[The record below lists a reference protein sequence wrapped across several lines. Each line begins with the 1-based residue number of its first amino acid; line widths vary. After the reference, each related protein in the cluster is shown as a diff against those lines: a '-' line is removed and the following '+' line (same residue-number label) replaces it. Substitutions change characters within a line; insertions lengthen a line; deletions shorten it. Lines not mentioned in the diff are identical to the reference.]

1 MRVGPTS
8 QRSTPD
14 SISCQKYLGKM
25 LRFKQYLKEGVAWE
39 LSASKMIFDFSEVP
53 NMKIPLTSKT
63 MEWIFK
69 VQLPRATVFHVT
81 SGIGFEKLK
90 KLQNKKKSISAFF
103 NMTAD
108 YIDSGIKTEGGV
120 VAELDAN
127 IIVSSK
133 SDIMSQ
139 PDKTGRR
146 WVALYNIDPKYKM
159 EKEMTQML
167 MDLAIKHDPKNKEY
181 LKTVPEIGIGIWYK
195 LQTDFKDD
203 GKKMALI
210 IADYID
216 GVNVILNKHKKEIQ
230 GAVHGYYVRRGTI
243 AVKHASG
250 RMVGGDSE
258 ISEWNAWDE
267 QVVDKIKIE
276 KVHTFNTARREADWV
291 KTDIIPKLGK
301 IPHKHWKSA
310 KELST
315 YISQVAD
322 AEVRVL
328 RRSKG

>member
-1 MRVGPTS
+1 MKS
-8 QRSTPD
+8 
-14 SISCQKYLGKM
+14 
-25 LRFKQYLKEGVAWE
+25 FKGYITEEVAW
-39 LSASKMIFDFSEVP
+39 LQSTSKMVFDFGQISS
-53 NMKIPLTSKT
+53 MKIPLTSKT
-63 MEWIFK
+63 MSWIFN
-69 VQLPRATVFHVT
+69 VQLPRVTVFHVT

-90 KLQNKKKSISAFF
+90 RLQNKKASISAFF

-108 YIDSGIKTEGGV
+108 YIDQGIKTEGGV

-127 IIVSSK
+127 ILMSSK
-133 SDIMSQ
+133 SDILSM

-146 WVALYNIDPKYKM
+146 WVELHSIDPKEKM
-159 EKEMTQML
+159 HKELETMM
-167 MDLAIKHDPKNKEY
+167 MDLAVKHDPRNKEY
-181 LKTVPEIGIGIWYK
+181 LKTSPEIGIGVWYK
-195 LQTDFKDD
+195 LQTDLLTNFDPAKA
-203 GKKMALI
+203 GKKFASI

-216 GVNVILNKHKKEIQ
+216 GVGTILKKHKNDIQ
-230 GAVHGYYVRRGTI
+230 GKVHGYIVRRGTL
-243 AVKHASG
+243 AVKHPSG

-267 QVVDKIKIE
+267 QVVNEIKIE

-291 KTDIIPKLGK
+291 KTDIIPRLGK

-310 KELST
+310 TELST

>member
-1 MRVGPTS
+1 M
-8 QRSTPD
+8 
-14 SISCQKYLGKM
+14 K
-25 LRFKQYLKEGVAWE
+25 RFKTYLKEGVAWE
-39 LSASKMIFDFSEVP
+39 LSASKMIFDFQNVP
-53 NMKIPLTSKT
+53 DMKIPFTSKT

-81 SGIGFEKLK
+81 SGIGLEKLK

-120 VAELDAN
+120 VVEMDAN
-127 IIVSSK
+127 IIISSK

-146 WVALYNIDPKYKM
+146 WVALYNIDPQYKM

-181 LKTVPEIGIGIWYK
+181 LKTSPEIGIGVWWK

-216 GVNVILNKHKKEIQ
+216 GVNAILKKHKKDIQ
-230 GAVHGYYVRRGTI
+230 GRIHGYYVRRGTI
-243 AVKHASG
+243 AVKHPSG

-258 ISEWNAWDE
+258 ISEWNVYDE
-267 QVVDKIKIE
+267 QVVDKIKII
-276 KVHTFNTARREADWV
+276 KVHTFNTKTRETDWIEKSV
-291 KTDIIPKLGK
+291 IPRLGK
-301 IPHKHWKSA
+301 IPHTHWVGGA
-310 KELST
+310 TELST
-315 YISQVAD
+315 YVTKVAQT
-322 AEVRVL
+322 EVQAL

>member
-1 MRVGPTS
+1 MKT
-8 QRSTPD
+8 
-14 SISCQKYLGKM
+14 
-25 LRFKQYLKEGVAWE
+25 FKQYLKEGVAWE
-39 LSASKMIFDFSEVP
+39 LSASKMIFDFQNVP
-53 NMKIPLTSKT
+53 DMKIPFTSKT

-81 SGIGFEKLK
+81 SGIGLEKLK

-127 IIVSSK
+127 IIISSK

-146 WVALYNIDPKYKM
+146 WVALYNIDPQYKM

-181 LKTVPEIGIGIWYK
+181 LKTSPEIGIGVWWK

-203 GKKMALI
+203 GKKISLI

-258 ISEWNAWDE
+258 IGEWSAWDE

-276 KVHTFNTARREADWV
+276 KVHTYNTARRAGDWV
-291 KTDIIPKLGK
+291 KTDIIPNLGK
-301 IPHKHWKSA
+301 IPHKHWKST

-322 AEVRVL
+322 AEVRIL
-328 RRSKG
+328 RRSKK

>member
-1 MRVGPTS
+1 M
-8 QRSTPD
+8 
-14 SISCQKYLGKM
+14 K
-25 LRFKQYLKEGVAWE
+25 RFKQYLKEEVAWQ
-39 LSASKMIFDFSEVP
+39 LSASKMIFDFQNVP
-53 NMKIPLTSKT
+53 DMKIPLTSKT

-81 SGIGFEKLK
+81 SGIGLEKLK

-127 IIVSSK
+127 IIISSK

-167 MDLAIKHDPKNKEY
+167 MDLAVKHDPRNKEY
-181 LKTVPEIGIGIWYK
+181 LKTSPEIGIGVWWK
-195 LQTDFKDD
+195 LQTDLQTNFAKDKA

-258 ISEWNAWDE
+258 LSEWNAWDE

-276 KVHTFNTARREADWV
+276 KVHTYNTARRAGDWV
-291 KTDIIPKLGK
+291 KTDIIPNLGK
-301 IPHKHWKSA
+301 IPHKHWKST

-322 AEVRVL
+322 AEVRIL

>member
-1 MRVGPTS
+1 
-8 QRSTPD
+8 
-14 SISCQKYLGKM
+14 
-25 LRFKQYLKEGVAWE
+25 
-39 LSASKMIFDFSEVP
+39 
-53 NMKIPLTSKT
+53 
-63 MEWIFK
+63 
-69 VQLPRATVFHVT
+69 
-81 SGIGFEKLK
+81 
-90 KLQNKKKSISAFF
+90 
-103 NMTAD
+103 
-108 YIDSGIKTEGGV
+108 
-120 VAELDAN
+120 LDAN
-127 IIVSSK
+127 IIMSSK
-133 SDIMSQ
+133 DDILSM

-146 WVALYNIDPKYKM
+146 WVELHSIDKKYKM

-167 MDLAIKHDPKNKEY
+167 IDLAIKHDPKNKEY
-181 LKTVPEIGIGIWYK
+181 LKTSPEIGIGVWWK

-243 AVKHASG
+243 AVKHPSG

-258 ISEWNAWDE
+258 LPEWNAWDE

-276 KVHTFNTARREADWV
+276 KVHTYNTARREADWV
-291 KTDIIPKLGK
+291 KTRVIPRLGK
-301 IPHKHWKSA
+301 IPHKHWKST

>member
-1 MRVGPTS
+1 M
-8 QRSTPD
+8 
-14 SISCQKYLGKM
+14 K
-25 LRFKQYLKEGVAWE
+25 RFKQYLREGVAWE
-39 LSASKMIFDFSEVP
+39 LSASKMIFDFQNVP
-53 NMKIPLTSKT
+53 DMKIPFTSKT

-90 KLQNKKKSISAFF
+90 RLQNKKKSISAFF

-127 IIVSSK
+127 IIISSK

-146 WVALYNIDPKYKM
+146 WVALYNIDPQYKM

-167 MDLAIKHDPKNKEY
+167 IDLAVKHDPRNKEY
-181 LKTVPEIGIGIWYK
+181 LKTSPEIGIGIWWK

-203 GKKMALI
+203 GKKISLI

-230 GAVHGYYVRRGTI
+230 GGFMDI
-243 AVKHASG
+243 
-250 RMVGGDSE
+250 MSE
-258 ISEWNAWDE
+258 EE
-267 QVVDKIKIE
+267 
-276 KVHTFNTARREADWV
+276 R
-291 KTDIIPKLGK
+291 
-301 IPHKHWKSA
+301 
-310 KELST
+310 
-315 YISQVAD
+315 
-322 AEVRVL
+322 
-328 RRSKG
+328 

>member
-1 MRVGPTS
+1 MKT
-8 QRSTPD
+8 
-14 SISCQKYLGKM
+14 
-25 LRFKQYLKEGVAWE
+25 FKQYLKEGVAWE
-39 LSASKMIFDFSEVP
+39 LSASKMIFDFQNVP
-53 NMKIPLTSKT
+53 DMKIPFTSKT

-90 KLQNKKKSISAFF
+90 RLQNKKKSISAFF

-127 IIVSSK
+127 IIISSK

-146 WVALYNIDPKYKM
+146 WVALYNIDPQYKM

-167 MDLAIKHDPKNKEY
+167 MGLAIKHDPKNKEY
-181 LKTVPEIGIGIWYK
+181 LKTSPEIGIGVWWK

-203 GKKMALI
+203 GKKISLI

-258 ISEWNAWDE
+258 IGEWSAWDE

-276 KVHTFNTARREADWV
+276 KVHTYNTARRAGDWV
-291 KTDIIPKLGK
+291 KTDIIPNLGK
-301 IPHKHWKSA
+301 IPHKHWKST

-322 AEVRVL
+322 AEVRIL
-328 RRSKG
+328 RRSKK

>member
-1 MRVGPTS
+1 MKS
-8 QRSTPD
+8 
-14 SISCQKYLGKM
+14 
-25 LRFKQYLKEGVAWE
+25 FKGFITEEVAW
-39 LSASKMIFDFSEVP
+39 LQSTSKMIFDFDVVP

-63 MEWIFK
+63 MSWIFN
-69 VQLPRATVFHVT
+69 VQLPRVTVFHVT
-81 SGIGFEKLK
+81 SGIGLK
-90 KLQNKKKSISAFF
+90 KLMRLQNKKKSISAFF

-108 YIDSGIKTEGGV
+108 YIDQGIKTEGGV
-120 VAELDAN
+120 VVEMDAN
-127 IIVSSK
+127 IIISSK

-146 WVALYNIDPKYKM
+146 WVALYNIDPKYKL

-167 MDLAIKHDPKNKEY
+167 MDLAVKHDPRNKEY
-181 LKTVPEIGIGIWYK
+181 LKTSPEIGVGVWWK
-195 LQTDFKDD
+195 LQSDLQTNFAKDKA

-276 KVHTFNTARREADWV
+276 KVHTYNTARREADWV
-291 KTDIIPKLGK
+291 KTDIIPRLGK
-301 IPHKHWKSA
+301 IPHKHWKST

>member
-1 MRVGPTS
+1 MKS
-8 QRSTPD
+8 
-14 SISCQKYLGKM
+14 
-25 LRFKQYLKEGVAWE
+25 FKGYLKEDAPAWQ
-39 LSASKMIFDFSEVP
+39 SSTSQKIFDFQQIQY
-53 NMKIPLTSKT
+53 MQIPLTSST
-63 MEWIFK
+63 MEWIFQ

-81 SGIGFEKLK
+81 NGIGLEKLK
-90 KLQNKKKSISAFF
+90 RLQNKKKSISAFF
-103 NMTAD
+103 NMDTGTMEH
-108 YIDSGIKTEGGV
+108 GIQGGGGLV
-120 VAELDAN
+120 VELDAN
-127 IIVSSK
+127 IIISSK
-133 SDIMSQ
+133 GDLMSM

-146 WVALYNIDPKYKM
+146 WVELDNIDKKKTMHAELEKM
-159 EKEMTQML
+159 L
-167 MDLAIKHDPKNKEY
+167 IDLAIKHDPKNKEY
-181 LKTVPEIGIGIWYK
+181 LKTSPEIGLGVWWK

-203 GKKMALI
+203 GKKLSLI

-216 GVNVILNKHKKEIQ
+216 GVNAILKKHKKAIQ
-230 GAVHGYYVRRGTI
+230 GAVHGYYVRRGTV
-243 AVKHASG
+243 AVKHPSG

-258 ISEWNAWDE
+258 ISEWSAWDE

-291 KTDIIPKLGK
+291 KTDIIPILGK

-322 AEVRVL
+322 AEVRTL

>member
-1 MRVGPTS
+1 M
-8 QRSTPD
+8 
-14 SISCQKYLGKM
+14 K
-25 LRFKQYLKEGVAWE
+25 RFKQYLKEGVAWE
-39 LSASKMIFDFSEVP
+39 LSASKMIFDFGQMS
-53 NMKIPLTSKT
+53 NMKIPFTSKT

-81 SGIGFEKLK
+81 SGIGLEKLK

-103 NMTAD
+103 NMSAD

-120 VAELDAN
+120 VVEMDAN

-146 WVALYNIDPKYKM
+146 WVALYSIDPKYKL

-181 LKTVPEIGIGIWYK
+181 LKTSPEIGIGVWWK
-195 LQTDFKDD
+195 LQTDLLTNFAKDKA
-203 GKKMALI
+203 GKKMSLI

-216 GVNVILNKHKKEIQ
+216 GVNAILKKHKKEIQ

-243 AVKHASG
+243 AVKHPSG

-291 KTDIIPKLGK
+291 KTDIIPILGK

-310 KELST
+310 AELST

-322 AEVRVL
+322 AEVRTFGGWA
-328 RRSKG
+328 RKK